1 MTKNELKTKWSE
13 VLEILPNYGLD
24 QVLIG
29 TFFMPLSP
37 LKLSEKESTLY
48 LFAPYD
54 ADYLK
59 GIIKRH
65 QDTLVKATN
74 EVFGSPYICEILDQE
89 IEDEEEEK
97 KHEISKEDPLDPTYT
112 FESFVQGPNN
122 RLAYVVSAAVAD
134 GFSKKYNPLFIYA
147 SSGLGKT
154 HLLHAIGHY
163 VMRTKPKKKVLYV
176 SSETF
181 KIELIEAIRLQKQAD
196 FKKKYQT
203 VDYLLFDDVQFISQ
217 NNTVQEELF
226 NTFEALYKAGKQIVF
241 ASDRPPKELGN
252 IPERLTSRFAWGM
265 PVDIQLPEYETRM
278 AILKNKA
285 ILEELDVNDE
295 NLLAVLDIIAKSIN
309 TNIRDLEG
317 AFKRVFSYSTLLG
330 EEITVP
336 LAKKVL
342 SELFTA
348 QEVELTPE
356 AIKKYVASYYGVK
369 VSDLESPVR
378 SRNINYP
385 RQIAIYLIRTNTN
398 LSFPQ
403 IGELFGGRDHSTI
416 MNSYEKI
423 SNEIKTNKELSNT
436 IDTIS
441 RKMKE

>member
-1 MTKNELKTKWSE
+1 M
-13 VLEILPNYGLD
+13 EILPKYGLD

-37 LKLSEKESTLY
+37 VKLSEKESTLY
-48 LFAPYD
+48 LYAPYD

-59 GIIKRH
+59 GTIKRH
-65 QDTLVKATN
+65 QDTLVKAIT
-74 EVFGSPYICEILDQE
+74 EVFGKPYISEVLDE
-89 IEDEEEEK
+89 EPNEDEEK
-97 KHEISKEDPLDPTYT
+97 YDISKEDFLDPTYT

-134 GFSKKYNPLFIYA
+134 GFSKKYNPLFIYGG
-147 SSGLGKT
+147 SGLGKT
-154 HLLHAIGHY
+154 HLMHAIGHY
-163 VMRTKPKKKVLYV
+163 VMRTKPKKKILYV
-176 SSETF
+176 SAETF
-181 KIELIEAIRLQKQAD
+181 ITELIEAIRVKKQAE
-196 FKKKYQT
+196 FKEKYQK
-203 VDYLLFDDVQFISQ
+203 VDYLLFDDVQFITQSKAAQ
-217 NNTVQEELF
+217 DELF
-226 NTFEALYKAGKQIVF
+226 YTFEVLYSAGKQLVF
-241 ASDRPPKELGN
+241 TSDRPPKELGDL
-252 IPERLTSRFAWGM
+252 PERLSSRFAWGM

-285 ILEELDVNDE
+285 VLEELDVNDP
-295 NLLAVLDIIAKSIN
+295 NLLEVLDIIAQSIN

-330 EEITVP
+330 QEITVP

-342 SELFTA
+342 SELFAT
-348 QEVELTPE
+348 QDIELTPE
-356 AIKKYVASYYGVK
+356 AIKKFVANYYGIK
-369 VSDLESPVR
+369 ISDLESPVR

-416 MNSYEKI
+416 MSAYEKI
-423 SNEIKTNKELSNT
+423 ASEIKTNKELSNT
-436 IDTIS
+436 IDNIS